1 MQRLVLF
8 KLVNDIMEFVGY
20 FDSAE
25 MIVEYM
31 TQIQEMIDTK
41 GRENL
46 KGEYL
51 AIPTLYY
58 ELKKNEVKPTQ
69 TNESKAKS

>member
-20 FDSAE
+20 FDSPE
-25 MIVEYM
+25 MMEYM

-51 AIPTLYY
+51 AIPSLYY